1 MCGRYYI
8 DDETSKEIQKII
20 EELDKKSI
28 ATNRK
33 TGEIYP
39 TDDVPILVGKR
50 NRIEPDVLKWGF
62 PNYKGS
68 GVIINARAETAM
80 DKRLFGESL
89 LSRRC
94 IIPASGFYEWNAN
107 KEKIYFT
114 PKEESIMYMAGIFDR
129 EQRFV
134 IVTTYAN
141 TSISDVHDRMPLLLR
156 KEQIEPWVFD
166 PMRMQEILNQTP
178 YLLNRSSEF
187 EQLRLNL

>member
-20 EELDKKSI
+20 EELDKKSSAPRI
-28 ATNRK
+28 K

-39 TDDVPILVGKR
+39 TDDVPILVGKS
-50 NRIEPDVLKWGF
+50 NGIEPDVLKWGF

-68 GVIINARAETAM
+68 GIIINARAETAS
-80 DKRLFGESL
+80 DKRMFGEHL

-94 IIPASGFYEWNAN
+94 IVPASGFYEWNTN

-114 PKEESIMYMAGIFDR
+114 PKEKSILYMAGIFDR

-134 IVTTYAN
+134 IVTTDAN

-156 KEQIEPWVFD
+156 KEQIEPWVYD
-166 PMRMQEILNQTP
+166 SMQMKEILKQTP